1 MAPAQPLSETRCQ
14 RRATFLA
21 SADVSCGAARSAVMP
36 ERLDPAS
43 RMLLLPGSM
52 LSYVALLLCIFCAAL
67 LISFNMLPQAEALTS
82 ESWNQSTSL
91 T

>member
-1 MAPAQPLSETRCQ
+1 MQASSETMHQ
-14 RRATFLA
+14 RIATFLA

-43 RMLLLPGSM
+43 RMLLLPGRM
-52 LSYVALLLCIFCAAL
+52 LSYVALLLCMFCGAL
-67 LISFNMLPQAEALTS
+67 LISFRLLTPTEALTVKS
-82 ESWNQSTSL
+82 CIQSTSL